1 MCLIIQAGTV
11 NTDAAARIVLTDWND
26 GRIPYYTEPPQRQAA
41 APEDAAIV
49 SSWGSDFDANQVF
62 VVLPLLLCHLCFK
75 EAALH
80 RLDCSLSLL
89 S

>member
-1 MCLIIQAGTV
+1 MIVQGGTV

-41 APEDAAIV
+41 AREDAAIV
-49 SSWGSDFDANQVF
+49 SSWGSDFDANQVS
-62 VVLPLLLCHLCFK
+62 VVSAPLLLYHFCSTE

-80 RLDCSLSLL
+80 RLHCSLSMLC
-89 S
+89 